1 MNRRRGF
8 HFPHQKERSVPQM
21 PRGRI
26 ELKLDNGVYGILL
39 SFTTEES
46 KSCFLEKVEE
56 EEEEKEKMNK
66 RLLHFLFIKT
76 YYLI

>member
-1 MNRRRGF
+1 MG
-8 HFPHQKERSVPQM
+8 
-21 PRGRI
+21 GL
-26 ELKLDNGVYGILL
+26 ELKLDNGVFGILL

-56 EEEEKEKMNK
+56 EEEEEEEKEKMKK